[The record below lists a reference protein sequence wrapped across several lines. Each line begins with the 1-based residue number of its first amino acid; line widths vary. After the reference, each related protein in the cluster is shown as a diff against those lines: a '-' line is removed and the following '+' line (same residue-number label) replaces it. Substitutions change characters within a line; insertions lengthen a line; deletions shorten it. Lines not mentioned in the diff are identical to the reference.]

1 MALHEDFMEQDPEK
15 LMGLFRGLGES
26 SDDEQ
31 IVSPTILEQYS
42 GLATFSE
49 HAERLFR
56 EFGHTD
62 AEAELLSLGA
72 TIGLITLARYAQ
84 SELPGSEDQYP
95 IV

>member
-62 AEAELLSLGA
+62 AEAELLSLGCNDRSHNPRAVCAKRA
-72 TIGLITLARYAQ
+72 TWQ
-84 SELPGSEDQYP
+84 
-95 IV
+95 